1 MAVQMTNMGHFFL
14 GFLWPIISLCL
25 VLSLCL
31 VYHRVLPSVHVHFLA
46 KMESSEEACG

>member
-1 MAVQMTNMGHFFL
+1 MEVQMTNMGHFFL
-14 GFLWPIISLCL
+14 GFLRPIILLCL

-31 VYHRVLPSVHVHFLA
+31 VCHRVLPSVRVHFLA